1 MHNQIYYAELS
12 GLTDGNLIFAFY
24 NEFYYCF
31 KNFPPCLY
39 SLFQSANETGT
50 DFLVSLDLK
59 YKKKIENMNR
69 TKLSLVHSLVE
80 RESGEKETI

>member
-31 KNFPPCLY
+31 KIVRLACIVYCNQPMK
-39 SLFQSANETGT
+39 TGT